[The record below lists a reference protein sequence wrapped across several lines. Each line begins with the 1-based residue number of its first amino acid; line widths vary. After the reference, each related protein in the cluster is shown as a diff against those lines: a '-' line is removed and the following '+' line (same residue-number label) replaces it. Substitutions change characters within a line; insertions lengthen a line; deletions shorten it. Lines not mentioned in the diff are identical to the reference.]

1 MIGLNKNPRGG
12 INIAFQIFPLPEDC
26 PVFFFLFFLFPF
38 PCQGQ
43 LEWYMRERT
52 HGYTGGVDPIRH
64 EEVG

>member
-12 INIAFQIFPLPEDC
+12 INIAFQIFPLPENC
-26 PVFFFLFFLFPF
+26 LIFFFFFPF

-43 LEWYMRERT
+43 LEEYMRERGDT
-52 HGYTGGVDPIRH
+52 DIRGIDPIRH